1 MLLLQQLTRVR
12 EKSVLKSRL
21 TFGLT
26 NRLTKID
33 VQEKQLVDFNSDV
46 NRHQSKRQ
54 SSSMTLFLTDHT
66 DFTFHRYRSAREIN
80 LWNRCEQRRSV
91 SLLLM
96 ALLQGRADC
105 PSRLQWWC
113 SHRRWYRWTYWC
125 GSLKCCD
132 KCAAGRKAV
141 AQWLRC
147 LADFAVCV

>member
-33 VQEKQLVDFNSDV
+33 VQEKQLLDFNSDV

-66 DFTFHRYRSAREIN
+66 DFTDI
-80 LWNRCEQRRSV
+80 
-91 SLLLM
+91 
-96 ALLQGRADC
+96 ALRV
-105 PSRLQWWC
+105 
-113 SHRRWYRWTYWC
+113 
-125 GSLKCCD
+125 K
-132 KCAAGRKAV
+132 
-141 AQWLRC
+141 
-147 LADFAVCV
+147 